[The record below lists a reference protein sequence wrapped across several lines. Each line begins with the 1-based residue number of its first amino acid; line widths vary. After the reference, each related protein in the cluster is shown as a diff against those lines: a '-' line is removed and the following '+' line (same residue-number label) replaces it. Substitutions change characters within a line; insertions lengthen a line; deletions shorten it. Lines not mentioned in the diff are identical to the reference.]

1 MSQEAEFKAKQRE
14 QILSDEELLKAN
26 EIQAKANVRGM
37 KLVPERTIKNR
48 DRYVQLQQLNI
59 SYLHNLKYLTNAE
72 KVLLFDMC
80 PHVGIE
86 SNCIVDDVYEKVQ
99 SPLTITEFASKIGR
113 TRNNVSP
120 IINSLIDKG
129 ILARSETG
137 LDNNNVR
144 AYSLFVNPNIMYS
157 GNRDSVNGTLIAM
170 FKKVP
175 KELKKLPVK
184 MF

>member
-1 MSQEAEFKAKQRE
+1 MQLVNELQQKA
-14 QILSDEELLKAN
+14 
-26 EIQAKANVRGM
+26 QARGSII
-37 KLVPERTIKNR
+37 VPERKVKNR
-48 DRYVQLQQLNI
+48 NRYVQLQQLNI
-59 SYLHNLKYLTNAE
+59 AYLHELKYLTNAE

-80 PHVGIE
+80 PHVGID
-86 SNCIVDDVYEKVQ
+86 SNCIVEDIHEKVQ
-99 SPLTITEFASKIGR
+99 NPLTITEFAKKIGR

-137 LDNNNVR
+137 LEDNNVR
-144 AYSLFVNPNIMYS
+144 AYSIFVNPNIMYS
-157 GNRDSVNGTLIAM
+157 GSRDSVNGTLIAM
-170 FKKVP
+170 FKKVR